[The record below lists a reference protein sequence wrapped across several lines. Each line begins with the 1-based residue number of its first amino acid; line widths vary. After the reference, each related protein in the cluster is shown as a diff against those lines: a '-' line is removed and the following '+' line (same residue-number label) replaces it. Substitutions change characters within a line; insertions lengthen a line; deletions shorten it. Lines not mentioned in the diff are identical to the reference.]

1 MLRISFLESQA
12 AGCPIREL
20 GGYAWLHAQVPQQL
34 SDPYTREQ
42 KIAPAGELFVPLCS
56 EQCSVTLQH
65 GFVLFCCGTLVQ
77 TKN

>member
-34 SDPYTREQ
+34 SDPYT
-42 KIAPAGELFVPLCS
+42 
-56 EQCSVTLQH
+56 
-65 GFVLFCCGTLVQ
+65 
-77 TKN
+77 